1 MSKRRSKYAE
11 KEGTYAIQ
19 RSSYESGCLF
29 GISFK
34 ENPEQR
40 ELIRL
45 MNQNDKPIIFCF
57 GDAGTGKTF
66 TAVAAALDLV
76 KVRKKYAKI
85 FYIRE
90 PIEVGSRSLGFLPG
104 DLDDKYGVYLNGLQ
118 DNIEHISEMS
128 GLNINDMR
136 MSIECIPPQFIRG
149 RSFENSILLVDE
161 AQDLN
166 LDEIQAISTRLGKY
180 CKLVFLG
187 SLKQI
192 DNKKMTSEKND
203 FLLSYNILSE
213 SLGDIV
219 GKVDL
224 VKSERSEYCKLL
236 DEAFNNYRNNLKKF

>member
-1 MSKRRSKYAE
+1 MSKHKKYAD
-11 KEGTYAIQ
+11 KESYYGYAK
-19 RSSYESGCLF
+19 SACDSGYLF

-34 ENPEQR
+34 DNPEQR

-76 KVRKKYAKI
+76 KVRKKYGKI

-90 PIEVGSRSLGFLPG
+90 PIEVGNRSLGFLPG
-104 DLDDKYGVYLNGLQ
+104 DLEDKYGVYLNGLE
-118 DNIEHISEMS
+118 DNLEHIAEMS
-128 GLNINDMR
+128 GLNPNDMR

-166 LDEIQAISTRLGKY
+166 LDEIQAISTRLGKF

-192 DNKKMTSEKND
+192 DNKKMTAEKND
-203 FLLSYNILSE
+203 FLLSYNILKD
-213 SLGDIV
+213 LPDDIV

-224 VKSERSEYCKLL
+224 VKSERSKYCKML
-236 DEAFNNYRNNLKKF
+236 DEAFNNYKGNL